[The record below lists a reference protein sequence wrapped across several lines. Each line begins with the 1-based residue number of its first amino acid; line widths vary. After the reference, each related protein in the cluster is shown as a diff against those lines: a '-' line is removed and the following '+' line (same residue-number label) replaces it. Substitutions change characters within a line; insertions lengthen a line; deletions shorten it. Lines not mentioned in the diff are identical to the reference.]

1 MTLVSTF
8 RHASFLVRSN
18 FGRASGWIVE
28 LDGSPLG
35 QLTDCVNADMFWDSY
50 SIVPIQRT
58 DTSRLYDDELWNG
71 CKFRFKNQVSSE
83 YVSDAFCG
91 GAPPFVR
98 GGRILMRRLYLSPKT
113 SSESLLIAVL
123 SKLARVR
130 GRRG

>member
-1 MTLVSTF
+1 MTLVSTL
-8 RHASFLVRSN
+8 RYASFLVRSN

-50 SIVPIQRT
+50 SIAPIQRT

-71 CKFRFKNQVSSE
+71 CKFRFKNQESGE
-83 YVSDAFCG
+83 YVNEAFCG

-98 GGRILMRRLYLSPKT
+98 DGRILMRRLYLSPKT
-113 SSESLLIAVL
+113 SFESLLVTMF
-123 SKLARVR
+123 SQLAHVR
-130 GRRG
+130 GRRA